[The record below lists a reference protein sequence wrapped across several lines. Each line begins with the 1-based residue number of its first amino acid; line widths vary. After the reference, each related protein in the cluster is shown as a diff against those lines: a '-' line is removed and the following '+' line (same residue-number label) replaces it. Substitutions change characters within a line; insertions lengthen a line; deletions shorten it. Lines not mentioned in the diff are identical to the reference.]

1 MSGLKLKAGHVAVV
15 TGAASGIGLALVD
28 AFWSRGMSVAA
39 IDIRTTPLKREWQVD
54 AGAARVRAYCS
65 DVTDH
70 QAFGKTKDAVLE
82 EFGAVNVLCNN
93 AGVFMAPVPTW
104 EQTAEG
110 FDRVVAVNLGGVVN
124 GVRSFLPDM
133 VARGSGHVVNTASY
147 LGLVTRPG
155 GGNAAYVASKHAV
168 VGLSQVI
175 TEELERRG
183 VDIGVTILC
192 PGPVETAG
200 FRENTASYPK
210 PEAPL
215 AVVSA
220 ADVAI
225 ATIAAIESGTRFVVL
240 GDDTADFVAGRLARL
255 CEDTASG
262 RGGEQLGAFRDG

>member
-1 MSGLKLKAGHVAVV
+1 
-15 TGAASGIGLALVD
+15 
-28 AFWSRGMSVAA
+28 
-39 IDIRTTPLKREWQVD
+39 
-54 AGAARVRAYCS
+54 
-65 DVTDH
+65 
-70 QAFGKTKDAVLE
+70 
-82 EFGAVNVLCNN
+82 
-93 AGVFMAPVPTW
+93 
-104 EQTAEG
+104 
-110 FDRVVAVNLGGVVN
+110 
-124 GVRSFLPDM
+124 
-133 VARGSGHVVNTASY
+133 VVNTASY

-175 TEELERRG
+175 SEELERHG

-220 ADVAI
+220 ADVAV
-225 ATIAAIESGTRFVVL
+225 ATIAAIESGSRFVVV

-255 CEDTASG
+255 CEDTASR
-262 RGGEQLGAFRDG
+262 RGSEQLGAFRDG